1 MSEYVFLFD
10 LDATITRA
18 EILPEIAVKIDK
30 QQQMRE
36 LTEKT
41 MTGEIPFDH
50 SFLERVKLLSEIPVS
65 TVRRIIAGVP
75 LNEKLVE
82 FIRENRERCYVV
94 TGNLDVWIKE
104 LMTELGMDGH
114 YFCSKA
120 AVENDKIVSVDYVV
134 DKAEVVREFGNKPF
148 VAVGDGNNDA
158 QKEQQKQASMG
169 DVKDIRKVLN
179 NNTIAE
185 FGYNEPTNR
194 ITIKIKDKDTN
205 EVIKEIPSE
214 KALEMLAKAWELAG
228 IMVDERR

>member
-75 LNEKLVE
+75 LNEKLVK
-82 FIRENRERCYVV
+82 FIRENRERWYVV
-94 TGNLDVWIKE
+94 
-104 LMTELGMDGH
+104 
-114 YFCSKA
+114 S
-120 AVENDKIVSVDYVV
+120 
-134 DKAEVVREFGNKPF
+134 
-148 VAVGDGNNDA
+148 
-158 QKEQQKQASMG
+158 
-169 DVKDIRKVLN
+169 
-179 NNTIAE
+179 
-185 FGYNEPTNR
+185 
-194 ITIKIKDKDTN
+194 
-205 EVIKEIPSE
+205 
-214 KALEMLAKAWELAG
+214 
-228 IMVDERR
+228 